1 MSSAAARAG
10 GDAFQLTATWV
21 SVPDL
26 GVQADGQRYDLVSAD
41 HDQRVIRYEAVDGSF
56 RADIRVDRD
65 GIVMSGAS
73 YVHPLGQRPVVSAS
87 ITRSCARMTRPM
99 NGASGRQ

>member
-1 MSSAAARAG
+1 MPTASATTSSG
-10 GDAFQLTATWV
+10 
-21 SVPDL
+21 
-26 GVQADGQRYDLVSAD
+26 AD